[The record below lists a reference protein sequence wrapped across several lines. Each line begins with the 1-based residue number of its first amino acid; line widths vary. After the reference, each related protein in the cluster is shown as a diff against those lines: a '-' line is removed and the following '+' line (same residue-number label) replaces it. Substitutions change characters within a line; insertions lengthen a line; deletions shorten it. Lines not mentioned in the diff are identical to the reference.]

1 MYYEGILQ
9 LRNYSREVLNFV
21 KSAINKKDNV
31 VISKEVKVKNGVDI
45 YLSSQHFL
53 QDLGKKLQKRFGGE
67 LKKSFKLY
75 KVDRQTSKRVY
86 RVNVLFRLPKFKLG
100 DVITYKGEKIKVVSI
115 KNKVFGKNV
124 KTGEKLMIKFSE
136 LNF

>member
-86 RVNVLFRLPKFKLG
+86 RVNVLFRLPKFKPG